1 MKFVILHSFLFS
13 LKFLFVCLFYFKW
26 FKFEN
31 LHFMKLLLVPW
42 TTACSSDLEDAVAT
56 TLVVFGTDD
65 VQGSSQP
72 TSPLQWLSSWE
83 LLYAVLHMHTSA
95 RSFFFKCHFLMS
107 FPPQKSFMSPHCRS
121 SNFLNWHSKVKVK
134 VLVTQSC
141 PTLCNSVDCSLPGFC
156 LHVILQARIL
166 E

>member
-1 MKFVILHSFLFS
+1 
-13 LKFLFVCLFYFKW
+13 
-26 FKFEN
+26 
-31 LHFMKLLLVPW
+31 MKLI
-42 TTACSSDLEDAVAT
+42 CSVHDASCMTPCLSSSFAT